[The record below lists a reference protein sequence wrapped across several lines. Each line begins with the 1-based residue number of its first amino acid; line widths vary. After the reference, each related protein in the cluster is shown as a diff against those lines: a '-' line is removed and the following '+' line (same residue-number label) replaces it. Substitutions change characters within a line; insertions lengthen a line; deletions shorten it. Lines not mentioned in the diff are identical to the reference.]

1 MDRSLARV
9 DGSRKESGV
18 LYLFSARES
27 SHSLVSRTF
36 NQHKYYRSAF
46 ISQRLFHFRFTLEVQ
61 LTSVMTN
68 ECKFCFLTLLSHFG
82 LLSHFAIME
91 SDRQEN
97 TKNTDHLAF
106 SLLSHFALSLGQK

>member
-1 MDRSLARV
+1 MGRVRVQHTHMNALPSVPTFGNINISLNTEV
-9 DGSRKESGV
+9 
-18 LYLFSARES
+18 
-27 SHSLVSRTF
+27 
-36 NQHKYYRSAF
+36 YRSAF

-61 LTSVMTN
+61 LTSVMTI

-82 LLSHFAIME
+82 LLSHFAITE
-91 SDRQEN
+91 SERQEN